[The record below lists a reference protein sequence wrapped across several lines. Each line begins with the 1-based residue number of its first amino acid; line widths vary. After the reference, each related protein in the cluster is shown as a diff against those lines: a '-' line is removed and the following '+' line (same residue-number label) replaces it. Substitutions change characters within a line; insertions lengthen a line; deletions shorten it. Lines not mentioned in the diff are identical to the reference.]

1 MFHFF
6 NKYNFIFYLINLIV
20 IVFYLFPGSLIG
32 CILYNNCQLE
42 PKIEPNFLISTNH
55 MLIFFIL
62 SLIGFFTFRKI
73 NEYRLLV
80 IHLMFLCFF
89 LEVMHNFIPERSFE
103 YKDLLGNFIGILIGA
118 VAIFFFK
125 KYENNKN

>member
-1 MFHFF
+1 MFQFF

-32 CILYNNCQLE
+32 CFLYSNCQLE
-42 PKIEPNFLISTNH
+42 PQIEPNFLISTNH

-73 NEYRLLV
+73 NEYRLLM
-80 IHLMFLCFF
+80 IYLIFLCFF

-103 YKDLLGNFIGILIGA
+103 YKDLLGNFIGIVIGA
-118 VAIFFFK
+118 IAIIFFK